1 MASTA
6 DRLRAMVSSNLEVDG
21 KPVNVGDD
29 LNVGLTDLGVSS
41 VDVVAF
47 AKLANDEFDLSLTV
61 EDCANIPT
69 LQALVDRI
77 DG

>member
-6 DRLRAMVSSNLEVDG
+6 DRLKQLISENLEVDG
-21 KPVNVGDD
+21 KPVGDLGD
-29 LNVGLTDLGVSS
+29 LNVSLSSLGVSS
-41 VDVVAF
+41 VDIVAF
-47 AKLANDEFDLSLTV
+47 GRLVVKEFNLPLTP
-61 EDCANIPT
+61 EDCVQIET

>member
-6 DRLRAMVSSNLEVDG
+6 DRLKQLISENLEVDG
-21 KPVNVGDD
+21 KPVGDLGD
-29 LNVGLTDLGVSS
+29 LNVSLSSLGVSS
-41 VDVVAF
+41 VDIVSFGRMVV
-47 AKLANDEFDLSLTV
+47 KEFNTPLTA
-61 EDCANIPT
+61 EDCVQIET